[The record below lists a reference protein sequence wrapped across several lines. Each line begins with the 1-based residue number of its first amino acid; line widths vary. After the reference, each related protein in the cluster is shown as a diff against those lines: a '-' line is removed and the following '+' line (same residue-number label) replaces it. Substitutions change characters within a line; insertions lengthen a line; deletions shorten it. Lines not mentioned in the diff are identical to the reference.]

1 MLSSGRYSFRE
12 ASNGDFEMKMNA
24 RQYAVNSYRNGATAE
39 IEEASPHRLIQLLFE
54 GCMQRI
60 AIAKGAIQHKDIT
73 LKGESISKSIGIL
86 GGLRASLDLSQGEI
100 AVNLD
105 RLYEYMER
113 RLIEANL
120 KNEVA
125 ILDEVSGLLKD
136 VKSAWDAIG
145 SN

>member
-1 MLSSGRYSFRE
+1 
-12 ASNGDFEMKMNA
+12 
-24 RQYAVNSYRNGATAE
+24 
-39 IEEASPHRLIQLLFE
+39 
-54 GCMQRI
+54 
-60 AIAKGAIQHKDIT
+60 
-73 LKGESISKSIGIL
+73 
-86 GGLRASLDLSQGEI
+86 
-100 AVNLD
+100 
-105 RLYEYMER
+105 MER